1 MLRTLPLTGQE
12 DARRA
17 LLVRLASIVL
27 LTLLTA
33 LSARVTVEIGPVPL
47 TLQTLVVF
55 LAGMVLGARD
65 GAWSQVLYVG
75 LIALNL
81 PLDARGAG
89 SAVFMGPTWGYLVGF
104 IPCAYVA
111 GLLVERAG
119 DRVWQRVAAGLI
131 GSACVFA
138 LGFIVLK
145 FTLDLDWGTA
155 FTTGVL
161 EFMPE
166 NFAKALIAGGL
177 TEGAR
182 TALLRLLS
190 PNV

>member
-1 MLRTLPLTGQE
+1 MLRTLPLTRGDE
-12 DARRA
+12 SRA
-17 LLVRLASIVL
+17 ALITRLAAIAL
-27 LTLLTA
+27 FTALTA
-33 LSARVTVEIGPVPL
+33 VGARVTVEIGPVPL
-47 TLQTLVVF
+47 TLQTLAVF

-75 LIALNL
+75 LVALNL

-89 SAVFMGPTWGYLVGF
+89 SAVFMGPTWGYMVGF
-104 IPCAYVA
+104 IPCAYAA

-131 GSACVFA
+131 GSVFVFG
-138 LGFIVLK
+138 LGFVVLK
-145 FTLDLDWGTA
+145 FSLGLDWGAA
-155 FTTGVL
+155 FMSGVV

-166 NFAKALIAGGL
+166 NFAKAMIAGGL

-182 TALLRLLS
+182 AALLRVLN
-190 PNV
+190 PQV

>member
-1 MLRTLPLTGQE
+1 MLRTLPLVRRD
-12 DARRA
+12 DARLT
-17 LLVRLASIVL
+17 LLTRLASIL
-27 LTLLTA
+27 LFTLLTA
-33 LSARVTVEIGPVPL
+33 LGARVTVEIGPVPL
-47 TLQTLVVF
+47 TLQTLAVF

-65 GAWSQVLYVG
+65 GAYSQILYVG

-81 PLDARGAG
+81 PLDANAVG
-89 SAVFMGPTWGYLVGF
+89 SGVFLGPTWGYLIGF

-111 GLLVERAG
+111 GWLVERSG

-131 GSACVFA
+131 GSVFVFG

-145 FTLDLDWGTA
+145 FTLGLDWGAA
-155 FTTGVL
+155 FTTGVI

-166 NFAKALIAGGL
+166 NLTKALIAGGL

-182 TALLRLLS
+182 VALLRLLS
-190 PNV
+190 PDI